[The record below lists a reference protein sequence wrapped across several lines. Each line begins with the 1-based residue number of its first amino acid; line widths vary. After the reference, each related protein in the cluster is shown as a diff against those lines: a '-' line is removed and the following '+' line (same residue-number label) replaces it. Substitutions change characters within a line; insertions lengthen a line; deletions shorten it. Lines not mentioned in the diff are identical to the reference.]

1 MNSPNEMNKNLRQK
15 ILYGW
20 YLLNFDGK
28 HVKNKK
34 KKTFWLLVCNYV
46 LLDYFK
52 YQNQLLIALKQPK
65 DLLTKNSMKMLIF

>member
-1 MNSPNEMNKNLRQK
+1 MVGICWILMASMSK
-15 ILYGW
+15 IR
-20 YLLNFDGK
+20 
-28 HVKNKK
+28 K